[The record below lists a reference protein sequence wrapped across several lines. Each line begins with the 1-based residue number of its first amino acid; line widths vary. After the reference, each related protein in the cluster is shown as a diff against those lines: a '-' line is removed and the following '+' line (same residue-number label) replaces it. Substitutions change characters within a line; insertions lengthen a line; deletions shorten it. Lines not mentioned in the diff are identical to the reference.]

1 MPGLDLNNDGKTDL
15 QLSLANIVSVL
26 AIFASIIGS
35 YYTLN
40 NKVERAM
47 EMPRQEVTA
56 KDIEAL
62 EREFDLKL
70 SKIARQAEENMEDIK
85 DIEHNYKRK

>member
-1 MPGLDLNNDGKTDL
+1 MAGLDLNNDGKTDIK
-15 QLSLANIVSVL
+15 LSLANIVSVL

-40 NKVERAM
+40 NKVEKAM
-47 EMPRQEVTA
+47 EMPKQEVTA

-62 EREFDLKL
+62 KREFDLKL
-70 SKIARQAEENMEDIK
+70 SKVTRQAEENMEDIK

>member
-1 MPGLDLNNDGKTDL
+1 MPK
-15 QLSLANIVSVL
+15 
-26 AIFASIIGS
+26 
-35 YYTLN
+35 
-40 NKVERAM
+40 
-47 EMPRQEVTA
+47 QEVTA
-56 KDIEAL
+56 KDIDAL

>member
-1 MPGLDLNNDGKTDL
+1 MAGIDLNNDGKTDVK
-15 QLSLANIVSVL
+15 LSLANVISVF

-40 NKVERAM
+40 NKVEKAM
-47 EMPRQEVTA
+47 EMPKQEVTA

-62 EREFDLKL
+62 KREFDLKL
-70 SKIARQAEENMEDIK
+70 SKITRQAEENMEDIK

>member
-1 MPGLDLNNDGKTDL
+1 MAGIDLNNDGKADF

-40 NKVERAM
+40 NKVEKAM
-47 EMPRQEVTA
+47 EMPKQEVTA

-70 SKIARQAEENMEDIK
+70 SKIARQAEENMQDIK

>member
-1 MPGLDLNNDGKTDL
+1 MAGIDLNNDGKTDIK
-15 QLSLANIVSVL
+15 LSLANIVSVL

-40 NKVERAM
+40 NKVEKAM
-47 EMPRQEVTA
+47 EMPKQEVTA

-62 EREFDLKL
+62 KREFDLKL
-70 SKIARQAEENMEDIK
+70 SKITRQAEENMEDIK

>member
-40 NKVERAM
+40 TKVEKAM
-47 EMPRQEVTA
+47 EMPKQEVTY

>member
-1 MPGLDLNNDGKTDL
+1 MAGIDLNNDGKTDIK
-15 QLSLANIVSVL
+15 LSLANIVSVM

-40 NKVERAM
+40 NKVEKAM
-47 EMPRQEVTA
+47 EMPKQEVTD